1 MFKRSI
7 VLSFGFSAL
16 VACSGGT
23 GASTNVGSTSDALR
37 GTVTHVDTAAH
48 RLSLHTSKGEVEAEW
63 QSPELRHGD
72 FSKLTVSKEI
82 ELHGHV
88 NEKAEF
94 EVEAIELEPGDDK
107 GTGTEPGD
115 DKGGTQPGDDK
126 GGTADAGHGADDDA
140 ATAPPGTPPPA
151 DDHGGK
157 GKP

>member
-7 VLSFGFSAL
+7 VLAFGFSAL
-16 VACSGGT
+16 VACSGGA
-23 GASTNVGSTSDALR
+23 GSQTNVGSTADALR
-37 GTVTHVDTAAH
+37 GTVTRVDTAAH
-48 RLSLHTSKGEVEAEW
+48 RLSFHTSKGEVQAEW

-72 FSKLTVSKEI
+72 LTKLTVGKEI
-82 ELHGHV
+82 ELHGHI

-115 DKGGTQPGDDK
+115 DKGTGTQPGDDK
-126 GGTADAGHGADDDA
+126 GADAGHGADDDA
-140 ATAPPGTPPPA
+140 AAAPPGTPPPA